1 MTMSLSCVYSR
12 VGCVVESRTLCSMSL
27 RAIPCSRVCVNFM
40 TYVVTIN
47 YKVRSTGKIN
57 QKHNLSIVLHLLGM
71 YEEPFWST

>member
-27 RAIPCSRVCVNFM
+27 RAIPCSRVCVHDLRG
-40 TYVVTIN
+40 N